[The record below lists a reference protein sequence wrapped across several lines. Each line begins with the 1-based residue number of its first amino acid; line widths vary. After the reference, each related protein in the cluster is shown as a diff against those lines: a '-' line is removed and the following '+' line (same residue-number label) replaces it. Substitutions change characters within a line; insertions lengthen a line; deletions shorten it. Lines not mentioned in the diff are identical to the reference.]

1 MTAQVSIDLSGAHLS
16 YSDFE
21 DASFQGNG
29 AIKLDGAGLAHADL
43 SGLTVSAVGEQAQ
56 TIDFSGANLA
66 HAVFPDGAGDAASRR
81 RSGCEFNVVA
91 SCPGPGH
98 R

>member
-43 SGLTVSAVGEQAQ
+43 SGLTVSAVGARRHPRRLRNVG
-56 TIDFSGANLA
+56 GAIFHPKLR
-66 HAVFPDGAGDAASRR
+66 DAPRPSEPR
-81 RSGCEFNVVA
+81 
-91 SCPGPGH
+91 
-98 R
+98 